1 MSQKKFIAADSP
13 AGQLKG
19 TIITLAGAACWG
31 FSGCCGQFLF
41 SEKHLEVLWVVPW
54 RMLFAGLILM
64 LTGFVLN
71 GKENLAVFR
80 NKKDALYTVIFGLF
94 GVLMSQCTY
103 FFAVSSSNAA
113 TATVLQ
119 NLAPVLILL
128 VVCVAR
134 RKRPTLAETAAIFLT
149 VFGVFLIGTHG
160 NFHQL
165 QMTPQGLFWGLMAAV
180 SAMLYSTMSGPIIRK
195 YGTCQILGYAMTTGG
210 IASSLVLQP
219 WKTPVVL
226 DAGVLGGM
234 FVVIFIGS
242 ALAYGLFLSGVSVV
256 GPLKGGLYGSM
267 EPISAIIISVVWL
280 GARFQMMDFVG
291 FALVLVGAGI
301 LAVRKQS

>member
-1 MSQKKFIAADSP
+1 MSQNNSP
-13 AGQLKG
+13 AVNSSIRQIRG
-19 TIITLAGAACWG
+19 TIIALAGAACWG
-31 FSGCCGQFLF
+31 FSGCCGEFLF
-41 SEKHLEVLWVVPW
+41 TEKHLEVLWVVPW

-71 GKENLAVFR
+71 GKKNLTIFQ
-80 NKKDALYTVIFGLF
+80 NKKDTLYTAIFGLC

-103 FFAVSSSNAA
+103 FFAVSTSNAA

-119 NLAPVLILL
+119 NLAPVLVLL

-134 RKRPTLAETAAIFLT
+134 RKRPTLTEIAAIFLT

-160 NFHQL
+160 NFRQL
-165 QMTPQGLFWGLMAAV
+165 QMTPQGLFWGVMAAV
-180 SAMLYSTMSGPIIRK
+180 SAMLYSTMSGSIIRK
-195 YGTCQILGYAMTTGG
+195 YGTCQILGYAMTIGG

-219 WKTPVVL
+219 WKMPVVI

-234 FVVIFIGS
+234 FVVIVIGS
-242 ALAYGLFLSGVSVV
+242 ALAYGLFLSGVSIV
-256 GPLKGGLYGSM
+256 GPLKGSLYGSM
-267 EPISAIIISVVWL
+267 EPVSAIIISVVWL
-280 GARFQMMDFVG
+280 GARFHPMDFIG

-301 LAVRKQS
+301 LAVRKQ